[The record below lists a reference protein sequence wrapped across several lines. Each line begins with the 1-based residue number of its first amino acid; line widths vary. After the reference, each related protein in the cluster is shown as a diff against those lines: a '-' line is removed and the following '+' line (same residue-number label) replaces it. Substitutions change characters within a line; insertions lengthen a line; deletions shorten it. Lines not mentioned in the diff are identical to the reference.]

1 MADFL
6 NHHVRHHIGCGPHAL
21 ADLRLAAEAASQA
34 DLDIARLISLNPG
47 RSSHLRFADHRSGLH
62 RGVHFVASAIKEARV
77 YEDNSVADGVNAGGK
92 VRAGA
97 AFFVHDADLDGVA
110 GKAKHIFDSVEK
122 VVGEGGFF
130 WAVHLWLNDIDAASA
145 AVAVRAE
152 CLQIMKRAER
162 RE

>member
-6 NHHVRHHIGCGPHAL
+6 HHHIRHHIGCGPHAL
-21 ADLRLAAEAASQA
+21 ADLRLATQA
-34 DLDIARLISLNPG
+34 TGKTNLDIARLISLNPG
-47 RSSHLRFADHRSGLH
+47 RSFHLRFADHGAGLH

-77 YEDNSVADGVNAGGK
+77 YEDNSVADGVYACGK

-97 AFFVHDADLDGVA
+97 AFFVHHADLDGVA

-145 AVAVRAE
+145 AVTVRAK
-152 CLQIMKRAER
+152 CL
-162 RE
+162 